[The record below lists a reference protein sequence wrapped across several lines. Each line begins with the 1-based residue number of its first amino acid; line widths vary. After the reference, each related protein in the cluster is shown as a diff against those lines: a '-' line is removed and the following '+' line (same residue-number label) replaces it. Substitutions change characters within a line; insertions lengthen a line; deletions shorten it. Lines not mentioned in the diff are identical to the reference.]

1 MEKSRWILPWLLVL
15 SLLTAADGGNYSR
28 SARESGFTGEST
40 LEGVSG
46 LSGSSVSRVWRTV
59 RTSASA
65 NEEKAKLY
73 LVKQLLKKAEDLI
86 KPYISATTA
95 MNVTAGT
102 VTKLEHSGDASDA
115 GSRQW
120 HLGTVLSQFDI
131 SFFNSNTSVD
141 VVSQVEELLS
151 IGLGSAQKMYMTEW
165 RDRLILAI
173 IEASGVSLYAIE
185 PKTHRIQRTEGPKG
199 RLSCNFAHVAG
210 GHLVLTC
217 IMADETKHHEELR
230 MVKPTL
236 KKVKVFMLS
245 EKPMTPGRGPLTYR
259 FVHDIDVDSPRYIET
274 WYQNK
279 KTFSVIISGE
289 VIRSFNDQH
298 VHFTRHTTSALYCWI
313 GNHFDNWEL
322 LPGNNPVAAHH
333 FMVNEFHYLAFANF
347 QNNKGQHNCH
357 SMIFRYY
364 VDHGRYMPF
373 QTVETRGACHLQSFT
388 VGSKRFQH
396 TFLAIANFCEDTNTG
411 VCNPDTISTIYHF
424 EEGKFKLFQEIET
437 SHAFQWMAVQVN
449 MTVLL
454 ALVSK
459 KGVTF
464 YQYNGWRFVTT
475 AVQPSRPPFSVGV
488 TSLASAFWDGR
499 LVFGVTNADSDKAA
513 GYPSLYSVSFTSRDD
528 LEEAYY
534 QLKESCE
541 GLRRQAYGR
550 ELAELVQQV
559 TITPRTT
566 EPHNFSRR
574 VTIKGNLKVESAS
587 QASEAFSQGR
597 RIPNSGGQIE
607 ARIGALEGTIEETRR
622 RLNTLLPAAGP
633 VAWPAHL
640 HLANLSS
647 ADTQVCSV
655 GELKAVWIN
664 GQRAPVLRNTV
675 PLHAATRLG
684 NIAMEYIEFKAP
696 VFVNHLHGK
705 PISTYITLSG
715 HHETG
720 GNFIFQGPIRVQK
733 VMVSNT
739 LDGLQVDPRSLL
751 LTTHAQTH
759 EGSLKCQSLHSN
771 ILNVAVVND
780 IALDKLLS
788 NLITRR
794 ANVTITGQLKVMGDI
809 VHNGHLRAKD
819 TRNLDLTNPLLTN
832 SLQEQ
837 VVFGDHQMR
846 EFEAPSMTIEG
857 RLNAVRVPAQVF
869 LNGSHHSY
877 TVALASFSHVRATY
891 VSILQ
896 NLNSITVT
904 EGDLDVLKLS
914 GYQIVTA
921 PKSFT
926 SLQLLEQNARRSR
939 SANTRHRRWS
949 IGTCGS
955 LKNRRPR
962 TAIARIE
969 ALLLALRG
977 VAAAQDLLSFLTEV
991 QPGHFLVPLRTQL
1004 LFTLLKVDVNCAFIF
1019 LEDTERLM
1027 FFDIMTEDW
1036 RSEDKESVLVL
1047 SHQDLEK
1054 MVIEVMNYEIEM
1066 TNLLHTTQYRWF
1078 DVWLLLSKALRKVD
1092 DIHDSLNVVRLLI
1105 DLIVSD
1111 DTMTLNNSHHCQS
1124 VCGVQKDDEPL
1135 TLKCTRA
1142 ALLTLRVTQRIARYP
1157 VLGSGMS
1164 QLSETQRMTFLKGAV
1179 QHDLGRLVE
1188 FLSNE
1193 EGLLPAVRAALPC
1206 GMVSLRRVID
1216 NEQDLLKM
1224 LEQYEKELLLLST
1237 YRDEQNDTLEE
1248 KLASEISTSRAVATA
1263 EEPITLTAEQASILT
1278 AEESTTLSPRGRR
1291 PLTPRETLSPRGR
1304 RPLTPRETTSH
1315 PEGDDP
1321 LTPEGDDPLTPRRRP
1336 SHPEGDDLSPR
1347 GRRPSHPEG
1356 DDPLTPE
1363 GDDPLTPRETTPRD
1377 DPLTPEGDDP
1387 LTPEGDDPLTPEG
1400 DDPLTPEGDD
1410 PEQLFTEQP
1419 YTARSQRV
1427 STLSSHRSF
1436 MSHSLESSL
1445 DDSFPTY
1452 NPWSVQSPHTATPAL
1467 PWMYVDTKLEGQTDS
1482 LSYEESHTFKYDQNK
1497 NSNGSIS
1504 TLLGLK
1510 SEDRLRLKRGL
1521 SHNVLMVVS
1530 PTGKINSFTE
1540 ISLGQ
1545 QNSQLIQAEYFSN
1558 LLSSTNV
1565 VNGYD
1570 NSVSSAYTPDFSF
1583 NNEIPAL
1590 DTNRGAFL
1598 DVPRNLSKRQAKALV
1613 PSSAIHDAGLVK
1625 GNTGYNSHVTTVTL
1639 VQHLTTIINCTSCTF
1654 HYQMF
1659 QTTANQ
1665 NHASSAYPSASTVT
1679 HKTLTIMM
1687 SSSSTRID
1695 CINCAFQCQIFTTQ
1709 QAQAGWVPSSV
1720 LITRSEIIDQG
1731 SSTVKFPSSI
1741 PGPSYKF
1748 PHRSTSS
1755 IQPTPY
1761 NARTFVPSTATTA
1774 QSLILSVSSQLPWTI
1789 SSSESEFIFPQVSV
1803 EPSQEPSSFT
1813 SYIPSR
1819 QSEEKCDNIPE
1830 HYYDYYG
1837 DPVQRDALL
1846 AWLEA
1851 AYLYFEEIQSIS
1863 PMVISEQF
1871 QRKPVRTE
1879 ATSVIKIHELMER
1892 TTKIVKLI
1900 LRNLFYELEIS
1911 ELNLILESEKFR
1923 TRMRT
1928 NLWFLTRFPDEIK
1941 NRMDEVKALVVL
1953 GKKRIILLLHCFGN
1967 DDFSNETKVEDPVLL
1982 RESDEDTFKLHT
1994 DTTVSRKK
2002 GMNNQSSTNFG
2013 EVTIGSLTS
2022 VISRTSNKAADC
2034 WITNSDILSPLTIR
2048 TTEPTIHDYNS
2059 SSWSVHYSTKSND
2072 SAIITTT
2079 TTTTNFSSSKTN
2091 WLTYLQGSIT
2101 PSFKPYD
2108 SSHGRAKSVTYG
2120 YNRTIS
2126 IPNKTS
2132 ISSEDAVPAT
2142 PPDTHPK
2149 TDKAGH
2155 REDSHGSWV
2164 VGRVAGH
2171 RLQDL
2176 IDRSFAHLPTRREAA
2191 FFIVNNMARLNNI
2204 TFKSGLR
2211 VQQLQG
2217 VDTGHLLRHGMPIR
2231 SSTIHANITFTIP
2244 VEVDGPMRVSRV
2256 NGALAASFVTLGGHH
2271 TLPHSFLFMGPVTAA
2286 ARIRVRNEING
2297 LDLVL
2302 FSKSVALTS
2311 SATRQVLRQPITFKQ
2326 VSVQR
2331 LFFGTGRVRDVTL
2344 EDLVTLNHPAIITG
2358 RKIFQDVKVR
2368 EGDTRAATL
2377 SVHYINDVNVTDLFA
2392 NSLTTNP
2399 ETKQVVYGP
2408 IIFMNLMVMGKLITS
2423 NGLGVHSNS
2432 GMQSLHIKRI
2442 AARMLYRDKDGQLA
2456 SNLLLKGRASVKDL
2470 AFRDSLDSVTASF
2483 YDGGWLLKT
2492 TPQSFSGRV
2501 ILAHVTSGAATVASG
2516 AKIQEVDISRLLT
2529 ATIKLNENAAVAF
2542 PVKLSG
2548 NMWAARAWVG
2558 GAVQGWNLTSEVI
2571 LQNSSDVVFMAHK
2584 TFSDDFHVSGALTA
2598 ASLRGMAASSLCGEN
2613 SQKNFDILGAVQLKN
2628 PVRTDSVYLGQHVVT
2643 KGTVDDY
2650 WLLNQHVVLPQ
2661 NITFYKVKANHIKA
2675 DSVNGVDVAKLSA
2688 VLLRRTCK
2696 SGNRQMMT
2704 GSFFAPL
2711 LVVHSLFT
2719 PGISTSSLNSRP
2731 LSDINNLFTRDGQQT
2746 IKGHWTLQQVQNLES
2761 LVTFGHTNG
2770 IQMTD
2775 FCMIQ
2780 KPCIITARKIFA
2792 HDLTIKKDLHVEPG
2806 RTVQGVDVSEAFNQ
2820 AINGTTCGH
2829 VPGVTTFNG
2838 SLTASRL
2845 TVNGLVNGFK
2855 VSSKDVLTGSGAQ
2868 VMSGQMNIT
2877 KEGMLAVVGPSI
2889 LAEDGLFNRWNLSDQ
2904 WRRAFRRD
2912 QDNVVQEMVIFPNLA
2927 VFRNSSENYK
2937 NLRRLTDQAGLTRI
2951 NQNLNI
2957 LLYNTE
2963 QAVSGMVHELWGWRS
2978 VQTLRSTIARLVPLW
2993 MMDDS
2998 DGVLSSCPEYMA
3010 VISGSG
3016 NTKLL
3021 IYSYDQRKFINTG
3034 MVLRGSCTRA
3044 VAGYKTRG
3052 ENYVITAHTCTS
3064 NRSHSTSTTIGS
3076 FHQGTAIQEA
3086 VQVWRITTH
3095 GPQHFQRIGTGALDV
3110 QVAEV
3115 GQRICLVVAAAIGN
3129 GTLVY
3134 CSRGSRNTFS
3144 GSQHL
3149 ETGCPKKISVVLH
3162 RDSRGRL
3169 VTLLAVVGQDRN
3181 ALHDSA
3187 LTLWVHDAE
3196 QDNFIQVERAPLRG
3210 VQWVDM
3216 IVHGAD
3222 LFLAV
3227 ASRGFT
3233 GDTTG
3238 KVIVY
3243 WVNLHG
3249 DLLPLQY
3256 FGSLRKTFQTAA
3268 TPEKL
3273 YSPRP
3278 QPLLHR
3284 LQTLAVQ
3291 LPLET
3296 HFVAMPSGPLYL
3308 FVMSEQGNVTRFA
3321 QKGVHRFAMEGLYH
3335 APGRQQVQVWLCE
3348 EKDGEVSIKMAMS
3361 GSQCRQ
3367 EQCSGPGHMDVELL
3381 EANFKPGPPSIH

>member
-1 MEKSRWILPWLLVL
+1 MLRLLQLSFFAIIGSFVWFGRHHNELPSTV
-15 SLLTAADGGNYSR
+15 TGAQD
-28 SARESGFTGEST
+28 REQC
-40 LEGVSG
+40 
-46 LSGSSVSRVWRTV
+46 
-59 RTSASA
+59 SASQTTTPTTTTTTTTTIA
-65 NEEKAKLY
+65 GQTPVRKGERVHWGVHSRGRLWVVGFISQQGVEDEKAKLY

-499 LVFGVTNADSDKAA
+499 L
-513 GYPSLYSVSFTSRDD
+513 
-528 LEEAYY
+528 EAYY

-684 NIAMEYIEFKAP
+684 NIAMEYIEFK
-696 VFVNHLHGK
+696 
-705 PISTYITLSG
+705 
-715 HHETG
+715 
-720 GNFIFQGPIRVQK
+720 
-733 VMVSNT
+733 
-739 LDGLQVDPRSLL
+739 
-751 LTTHAQTH
+751 
-759 EGSLKCQSLHSN
+759 SLHSN

-794 ANVTITGQLKVMGDI
+794 ANVTIT
-809 VHNGHLRAKD
+809 
-819 TRNLDLTNPLLTN
+819 
-832 SLQEQ
+832 
-837 VVFGDHQMR
+837 GDHQMR

-977 VAAAQDLLSFLTEV
+977 VAAAQDLLSFLTE
-991 QPGHFLVPLRTQL
+991 
-1004 LFTLLKVDVNCAFIF
+1004 
-1019 LEDTERLM
+1019 
-1027 FFDIMTEDW
+1027 
-1036 RSEDKESVLVL
+1036 
-1047 SHQDLEK
+1047 
-1054 MVIEVMNYEIEM
+1054 
-1066 TNLLHTTQYRWF
+1066 
-1078 DVWLLLSKALRKVD
+1078 
-1092 DIHDSLNVVRLLI
+1092 
-1105 DLIVSD
+1105 
-1111 DTMTLNNSHHCQS
+1111 S

-1224 LEQYEKELLLLST
+1224 LEQYEKEL
-1237 YRDEQNDTLEE
+1237 
-1248 KLASEISTSRAVATA
+1248 
-1263 EEPITLTAEQASILT
+1263 
-1278 AEESTTLSPRGRR
+1278 
-1291 PLTPRETLSPRGR
+1291 
-1304 RPLTPRETTSH
+1304 
-1315 PEGDDP
+1315 
-1321 LTPEGDDPLTPRRRP
+1321 
-1336 SHPEGDDLSPR
+1336 
-1347 GRRPSHPEG
+1347 
-1356 DDPLTPE
+1356 
-1363 GDDPLTPRETTPRD
+1363 
-1377 DPLTPEGDDP
+1377 
-1387 LTPEGDDPLTPEG
+1387 
-1400 DDPLTPEGDD
+1400 
-1410 PEQLFTEQP
+1410 
-1419 YTARSQRV
+1419 
-1427 STLSSHRSF
+1427 
-1436 MSHSLESSL
+1436 
-1445 DDSFPTY
+1445 
-1452 NPWSVQSPHTATPAL
+1452 
-1467 PWMYVDTKLEGQTDS
+1467 
-1482 LSYEESHTFKYDQNK
+1482 
-1497 NSNGSIS
+1497 
-1504 TLLGLK
+1504 
-1510 SEDRLRLKRGL
+1510 
-1521 SHNVLMVVS
+1521 
-1530 PTGKINSFTE
+1530 
-1540 ISLGQ
+1540 
-1545 QNSQLIQAEYFSN
+1545 
-1558 LLSSTNV
+1558 
-1565 VNGYD
+1565 
-1570 NSVSSAYTPDFSF
+1570 
-1583 NNEIPAL
+1583 
-1590 DTNRGAFL
+1590 
-1598 DVPRNLSKRQAKALV
+1598 
-1613 PSSAIHDAGLVK
+1613 
-1625 GNTGYNSHVTTVTL
+1625 
-1639 VQHLTTIINCTSCTF
+1639 
-1654 HYQMF
+1654 
-1659 QTTANQ
+1659 
-1665 NHASSAYPSASTVT
+1665 
-1679 HKTLTIMM
+1679 
-1687 SSSSTRID
+1687 
-1695 CINCAFQCQIFTTQ
+1695 
-1709 QAQAGWVPSSV
+1709 
-1720 LITRSEIIDQG
+1720 
-1731 SSTVKFPSSI
+1731 
-1741 PGPSYKF
+1741 
-1748 PHRSTSS
+1748 
-1755 IQPTPY
+1755 
-1761 NARTFVPSTATTA
+1761 
-1774 QSLILSVSSQLPWTI
+1774 
-1789 SSSESEFIFPQVSV
+1789 
-1803 EPSQEPSSFT
+1803 
-1813 SYIPSR
+1813 
-1819 QSEEKCDNIPE
+1819 
-1830 HYYDYYG
+1830 
-1837 DPVQRDALL
+1837 
-1846 AWLEA
+1846 
-1851 AYLYFEEIQSIS
+1851 
-1863 PMVISEQF
+1863 
-1871 QRKPVRTE
+1871 
-1879 ATSVIKIHELMER
+1879 
-1892 TTKIVKLI
+1892 
-1900 LRNLFYELEIS
+1900 
-1911 ELNLILESEKFR
+1911 
-1923 TRMRT
+1923 
-1928 NLWFLTRFPDEIK
+1928 
-1941 NRMDEVKALVVL
+1941 
-1953 GKKRIILLLHCFGN
+1953 
-1967 DDFSNETKVEDPVLL
+1967 
-1982 RESDEDTFKLHT
+1982 
-1994 DTTVSRKK
+1994 
-2002 GMNNQSSTNFG
+2002 
-2013 EVTIGSLTS
+2013 
-2022 VISRTSNKAADC
+2022 
-2034 WITNSDILSPLTIR
+2034 
-2048 TTEPTIHDYNS
+2048 
-2059 SSWSVHYSTKSND
+2059 
-2072 SAIITTT
+2072 
-2079 TTTTNFSSSKTN
+2079 
-2091 WLTYLQGSIT
+2091 
-2101 PSFKPYD
+2101 
-2108 SSHGRAKSVTYG
+2108 AKSVTYG

-2149 TDKAGH
+2149 TDKPGH

-2344 EDLVTLNHPAIITG
+2344 EDLVTLSHPAIITG

-2877 KEGMLAVVGPSI
+2877 K
-2889 LAEDGLFNRWNLSDQ
+2889 
-2904 WRRAFRRD
+2904 
-2912 QDNVVQEMVIFPNLA
+2912 
-2927 VFRNSSENYK
+2927 
-2937 NLRRLTDQAGLTRI
+2937 
-2951 NQNLNI
+2951 
-2957 LLYNTE
+2957 
-2963 QAVSGMVHELWGWRS
+2963 GMVHELWGWRS

-2993 MMDDS
+2993 MMDGS

-3196 QDNFIQVERAPLRG
+3196 QDNFIQVEASGRAPLRG

-3321 QKGVHRFAMEGLYH
+3321 QKGVHRQVIINQPGGRMSELYVNFFRFAMEGLYH